1 MKSKILK
8 IIISSI
14 VITILINV
22 GYFIYFKYNIY
33 KSKQYFNSIKNN
45 PKVFIYDTSYRVIN
59 PVLYITNLNYK
70 ESLITYYKNIELK
83 NEIPIDFPLNYM
95 RFPDPVFL
103 IGSLKQDTSIVEVVD
118 FNTHCWGYVKGYVYY
133 KTVHLDAPSDSLI
146 NQYNA
151 HLKKLKVSRNKR
163 SIKYGIQCY

>member
-8 IIISSI
+8 IIISSV
-14 VITILINV
+14 VITILLNV
-22 GYFIYFKYNIY
+22 GYFIYINYNIY
-33 KSKQYFNSIKNN
+33 KSKQYYNSIKDNL
-45 PKVFIYDTSYRVIN
+45 KVFVYDTTYGVIN
-59 PVLYITNLNYK
+59 PVLYITNLKNK
-70 ESLITYYKNIELK
+70 ESLITYYENVELK
-83 NEIPIDFPLNYM
+83 NEIPIDFSMNYM

-146 NQYNA
+146 NLYNA
-151 HLKKLKVSRNKR
+151 HLKKLKVNRNKKF
-163 SIKYGIQCY
+163 SKYGIQCF